1 MHPFSI
7 YIKILAKGGNGI
19 NSLSQE
25 QAYQAMKMITC
36 YDVEAEQVGAFLMLL
51 RLKELSADELAGFTQ
66 ALRDSIPSSG
76 SFHPDIDWAAYEGKK
91 QQLPWFI
98 LVGFNT

>member
-51 RLKELSADELAGFTQ
+51 RLKELSADEIAGFTQ
-66 ALRDSIPSSG
+66 ALRDSIPSSV
-76 SFHPDIDWAAYEGKK
+76 SF
-91 QQLPWFI
+91 
-98 LVGFNT
+98 